1 VAEVDVLGPAYYA
14 ARATGWRRDVW
25 ALLHPPYTAWHL
37 SYVLIGA
44 SLAPTLNVTRLI
56 ATLLAFFL
64 AVGIAAHAL
73 DELRG
78 RPLRTEVPAGVLWG
92 AAAIGLAG
100 AVALGI
106 AGVLVVGPWLVPF
119 IAMGVFFVFAYNL
132 ELLRGRVHGDFW
144 FALSWGA
151 FPVLTAYF
159 AQTGR
164 LSLGALAVAV
174 AGYALSYAQRMLSTP
189 ARLLRRKS
197 RSVTGEL
204 VLADGSQ
211 VTLDRPMLLRPLER
225 ALAASSW
232 GIVALSLGLVVSRLL

>member
-1 VAEVDVLGPAYYA
+1 MPEALAPAYYA
-14 ARATGWRRDVW
+14 ARTPGLRRDVW

-44 SLAPTLNVTRLI
+44 SLAPTLNFARLV

-64 AVGIAAHAL
+64 AVGISAHAL

-78 RPLRTEVPAGVLWG
+78 RPLQTEIPAGALWMASVL
-92 AAAIGLAG
+92 GLLS
-100 AVALGI
+100 AVGLGI
-106 AGVLVVGPWLVPF
+106 AGVLVIGPWLLPF
-119 IAMGVFFVFAYNL
+119 IALGVFFVFAYNL
-132 ELLRGRVHGDFW
+132 ELLRGKMHGDFW

-164 LSLGALAVAV
+164 LSLAALAA
-174 AGYALSYAQRMLSTP
+174 AAGGYAFSYAQRMLSTP
-189 ARLLRRKS
+189 ARLLRRRS
-197 RSVTGEL
+197 RSVTGAL
-204 VLADGSQ
+204 TLADGSQ
-211 VTLDRPMLLRPLER
+211 VSLDKPTLLRPLER

-232 GIVALSLGLVVSRLL
+232 GIVALSLALVASRLF

>member
-1 VAEVDVLGPAYYA
+1 MPEAIAPAYYA
-14 ARATGWRRDVW
+14 AGTSGWRRDVW

-44 SLAPTLNVTRLI
+44 SLAPTVSVLRLV
-56 ATLLAFFL
+56 ATVLAFFL
-64 AVGIAAHAL
+64 AVGVAAHAL

-78 RPLRTEVPAGVLWG
+78 RPLQTELPAGALW
-92 AAAIGLAG
+92 AAALIGLLG

-106 AGVLVVGPWLVPF
+106 AGVVVIGPWLLPF
-119 IAMGVFFVFAYNL
+119 IALGVFFVFAYNL

-164 LSLGALAVAV
+164 LSIAALAVAV

-189 ARLLRRKS
+189 ARLLRRRS

-204 VLADGSQ
+204 TLADGSQ
-211 VTLDRPMLLRPLER
+211 VLLDRPTLLRPLER

-232 GIVALSLGLVVSRLL
+232 GIVALALGMVASRLL

>member
-1 VAEVDVLGPAYYA
+1 MPEALAPAYYA
-14 ARATGWRRDVW
+14 ARSTGWRRDVW

-44 SLAPTLNVTRLI
+44 SLAPTVSLVRLV
-56 ATLLAFFL
+56 ATVVAFFL
-64 AVGIAAHAL
+64 AGGVAAPAL
-73 DELRG
+73 GGLRG
-78 RPLRTEVPAGVLWG
+78 RPLQTELPAGALW
-92 AAAIGLAG
+92 AAAVIGLLG

-106 AGVLVVGPWLVPF
+106 AGLFVVGPWLLPF

-132 ELLRGRVHGDFW
+132 ELLRGKVHGDFW

-164 LSLGALAVAV
+164 ISIAAVAAAV
-174 AGYALSYAQRMLSTP
+174 AAYAFSYAQRMLSTP
-189 ARLLRRKS
+189 ARLLRRRS

-204 VLADGSQ
+204 TLADGSA
-211 VTLDRPMLLRPLER
+211 VSLDRPAPLRPLER

-232 GIVALSLGLVVSRLL
+232 GIVLLSLGLLASRLV

>member
-1 VAEVDVLGPAYYA
+1 MPEALAPAYYA

-44 SLAPTLNVTRLI
+44 SLAPTVSVVRLV
-56 ATLLAFFL
+56 ATVLAFFL
-64 AVGIAAHAL
+64 AVGVAAHAL

-78 RPLRTEVPAGVLWG
+78 RPLQTEVPAGVLW
-92 AAAIGLAG
+92 AAALIGLVG

-106 AGVLVVGPWLVPF
+106 AGVFVVGPWLLPF

-132 ELLRGRVHGDFW
+132 ELLRGKVHGDFW

-164 LSLGALAVAV
+164 ISIAAVAAAV

-189 ARLLRRKS
+189 ARLLRRRS

-204 VLADGSQ
+204 TLADGSQ
-211 VTLDRPMLLRPLER
+211 VSLDRPTLLRPLER

-232 GIVALSLGLVVSRLL
+232 GIVLLSLGLLSSRLL

>member
-1 VAEVDVLGPAYYA
+1 MPEALAPAYYA
-14 ARATGWRRDVW
+14 ARTTGWRRDVW

-44 SLAPTLNVTRLI
+44 GLAPTVSVARLV
-56 ATLLAFFL
+56 ATVLAFFL
-64 AVGIAAHAL
+64 AVGVAAHAL

-78 RPLRTEVPAGVLWG
+78 RPLQTELPAGVLW
-92 AAAIGLAG
+92 AAALIGLVG

-106 AGVLVVGPWLVPF
+106 AGLFVVGPWLLPF
-119 IAMGVFFVFAYNL
+119 IALGVFFVFAYNL
-132 ELLRGRVHGDFW
+132 ELLRGKVHGDFW

-164 LSLGALAVAV
+164 ISVAALAAAA

-189 ARLLRRKS
+189 ARLLRRRSK
-197 RSVTGEL
+197 SVTGEL
-204 VLADGSQ
+204 TLADGSQ
-211 VTLDRPMLLRPLER
+211 VSLDRPTLLRPLER

-232 GIVALSLGLVVSRLL
+232 GIVLLSLGLLLSRLL

>member
-1 VAEVDVLGPAYYA
+1 MPEALAPAYYA
-14 ARATGWRRDVW
+14 ARTIGWRRDVW

-44 SLAPTLNVTRLI
+44 SLAPTVSVLRLV
-56 ATLLAFFL
+56 ATALAFFL

-78 RPLRTEVPAGVLWG
+78 RPLQTELPSSVLW
-92 AAAIGLAG
+92 AAALIGLLG

-106 AGVLVVGPWLVPF
+106 AGLFVIGPWLFPF
-119 IAMGVFFVFAYNL
+119 IAAGVFFVFAYNL

-164 LSLGALAVAV
+164 ISIAALAAAG
-174 AGYALSYAQRMLSTP
+174 AGYALSYAQRMLSSP
-189 ARLLRRKS
+189 ARLLRRRS
-197 RSVTGEL
+197 RSVTGDL
-204 VLADGSQ
+204 ILADGS
-211 VTLDRPMLLRPLER
+211 VVALDRPSLLRPLER

-232 GIVALSLGLVVSRLL
+232 GIVALSIGLLASRLL